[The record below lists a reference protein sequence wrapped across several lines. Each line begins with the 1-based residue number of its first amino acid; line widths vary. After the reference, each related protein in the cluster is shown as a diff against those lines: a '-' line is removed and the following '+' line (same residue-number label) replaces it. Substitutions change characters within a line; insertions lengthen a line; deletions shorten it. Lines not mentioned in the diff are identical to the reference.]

1 MSMDKGEGYIGQALG
16 ISDLM
21 TALYFSEMRYDPTRP
36 EWAERDRF
44 LMSTGHYASA
54 LWAVLAEA
62 GVLDPAELPT
72 YGLNGSRLQMTTLD
86 TVPGCEIVGGSLG
99 QGLGVAVGVA
109 LGLRLDGRRSRVFV
123 ELSDGELQEG
133 AVWEAA
139 MSADTFRLDNL
150 VACIDCNGIQADGE
164 IVVNIEPVANKWRAF
179 GWDTCEIDGNDM
191 AALMAALARAR
202 GHDGRPKA
210 IVLRTT
216 PGKGIPTLENRERK
230 HFLRVNDNEWAAL
243 SAELDANAN
252 V

>member
-1 MSMDKGEGYIGQALG
+1 ML
-16 ISDLM
+16 
-21 TALYFSEMRYDPTRP
+21 F
-36 EWAERDRF
+36 
-44 LMSTGHYASA
+44 
-54 LWAVLAEA
+54 
-62 GVLDPAELPT
+62 
-72 YGLNGSRLQMTTLD
+72 
-86 TVPGCEIVGGSLG
+86 
-99 QGLGVAVGVA
+99 
-109 LGLRLDGRRSRVFV
+109 RS
-123 ELSDGELQEG
+123 
-133 AVWEAA
+133 

-164 IVVNIEPVANKWRAF
+164 IVVSIEPVANKWRAF

-216 PGKGIPTLENRERK
+216 PGKGISTLENRERK